1 MFAKTNVELVRAISL
16 DIEDQLLIVA
26 SQLPESAT
34 ESVRS
39 EALLYALREIVQE
52 IVEDR
57 GLTPS

>member
-1 MFAKTNVELVRAISL
+1 MFAKTNVELIRAISL